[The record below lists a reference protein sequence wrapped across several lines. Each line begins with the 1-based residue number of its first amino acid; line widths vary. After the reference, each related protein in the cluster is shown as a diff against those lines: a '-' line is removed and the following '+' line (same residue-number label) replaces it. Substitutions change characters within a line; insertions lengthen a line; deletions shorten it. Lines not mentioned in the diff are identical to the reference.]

1 MKHLM
6 SIVSSL
12 MSFASLVGTSALP
25 AIGAVVTPVQP
36 LYPYVVTGKVVDFD
50 NVAYDSS
57 SGIELTVRK
66 ATTGAVLAKSSVTTP
81 GVAAATNFRLDV
93 PVASAATTSF
103 AQVGDT
109 LTLTAVDSGGN
120 VYSGFLTGE
129 NALVERPRSSTKL
142 RVMLASDE
150 NANGVADEYEEQKQ
164 YEGMYRGGVYD
175 KDYVYNPAA
184 DDDGDGMTNYAEY
197 LAGTDPF
204 LATDYLKFTKAEME
218 GDSFKVSFETNP
230 GRSYLVRGNEAPGST
245 GVWKEHGRAV
255 NDSSSWG
262 ERTIYLIKNGDKC
275 FYRLELE

>member
-1 MKHLM
+1 MKLKLKIM
-6 SIVSSL
+6 
-12 MSFASLVGTSALP
+12 AALVGASALP
-25 AIGAVVTPVQP
+25 LVSFAATTVTPVQP
-36 LYPYVVTGKVVDFD
+36 LYPYVITGKVVDFD

-57 SGIELTVRK
+57 SGIALTVRK
-66 ATTGAVLAKSSVTTP
+66 VSDSAVLAKSEVTTP
-81 GVAAATNFRLDV
+81 GVTSSTNFRLDV
-93 PVASAATTSF
+93 PVASAETTSY

-129 NALVERPRSSTKL
+129 NALIDRPGGSTNI

-164 YEGMYRGGVYD
+164 YEGMYMGGVYNE
-175 KDYVYNPAA
+175 DYVYDPAA

-204 LATDYLKFTKAEME
+204 VATDYLKFTKAEME
-218 GDSFKVSFETNP
+218 GDTFKVSFETNP
-230 GRSYLVRGNEAPGST
+230 GRSYLVRGNAAPGAST
-245 GVWKEHGRAV
+245 TGWKEHGRAV
-255 NDSSSWG
+255 NDSKSWG
-262 ERTIYLIKNGDKC
+262 ERTLYLIKDGDKC